1 MNCMQAMHFILSG
14 PAEARSNELSNV
26 VTVVNGRASIV
37 FAPWQFVEMQC
48 AFLNWHKFLHLSC
61 TIGA

>member
-1 MNCMQAMHFILSG
+1 MPAMYFILSG
-14 PAEARSNELSNV
+14 PAKARSNELRNV

-37 FAPWQFVEMQC
+37 LAPWQFVEMQW

-61 TIGA
+61 AIGA